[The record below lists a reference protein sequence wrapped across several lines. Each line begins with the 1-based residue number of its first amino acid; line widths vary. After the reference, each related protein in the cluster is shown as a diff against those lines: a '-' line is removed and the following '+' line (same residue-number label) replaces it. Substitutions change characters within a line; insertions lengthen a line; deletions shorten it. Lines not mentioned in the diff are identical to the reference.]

1 MTFRAIHGRRGVWA
15 GMLCACLAA
24 AGCDTVAP
32 VNEGQVV
39 VEGFLDAG
47 QPLKPIMV
55 RRTLSPQGPYD
66 MARAGVADAE
76 VAVTLGEKV
85 VRYAPDP
92 GQAGRYVPSGNGAGL
107 VAGGDAFSF
116 RVGWRDATVTASG
129 YVPPEIAIRDVSLK
143 IPSEPVSAVLLDSLA
158 LSDTLATGAYTGY
171 IYPIEA
177 TIEWVAPEEGAFSE
191 ELWVRAQLQPFTTFS
206 SPIVDLFLR
215 SDDVFREQAR
225 QTEGRERSWAGVY
238 AVSVPGETD
247 PLPEHGLRVS
257 LVRSGADYA
266 RFAASRDDPDRREP
280 LSNVT
285 GGIGVFAAVSVDSVH
300 VQVDHAGESVSIPGS
315 ALPEER
321 IP

>member
-1 MTFRAIHGRRGVWA
+1 MTFPAIHRARRVRA

-32 VNEGQVV
+32 VDDAQVI

-47 QPLKPIMV
+47 QPLQPVMV
-55 RRTLSPQGPYD
+55 RRTLSPKGPYD
-66 MARAGVADAE
+66 MEQAAVSDAE
-76 VAVTLGEKV
+76 VEVTLGDKV

-92 GQAGRYVPSGNGAGL
+92 GQPGRYAPTGNGAGVV
-107 VAGGDAFSF
+107 VAGDAFSF
-116 RVGWRDATVTASG
+116 RAGWRDAVVTASG
-129 YVPPEIAIRDVSLK
+129 YVPPEIEIRDVSLK

-177 TIEWVAPEEGAFSE
+177 MIEWVAPEEGAFSE
-191 ELWVRAQLQPFTTFS
+191 EFWVRAQLQPFTTFS

-215 SDDVFREQAR
+215 SDDAFREQAR
-225 QTEGRERSWAGVY
+225 QTEGTERSWAGVY
-238 AVSVPGETD
+238 AVSVPGEND

-280 LSNVT
+280 ISGVQ
-285 GGIGVFAAVSVDSVH
+285 GGIGIFAAVSVDSVH
-300 VQVDHAGESVSIPGS
+300 VQVDGAGGESIP
-315 ALPEER
+315 P
-321 IP
+321 

>member
-1 MTFRAIHGRRGVWA
+1 MTFRAIYGSKGVWA
-15 GMLCACLAA
+15 GMLCACFAA

-107 VAGGDAFSF
+107 VAAGDAFSF
-116 RVGWRDATVTASG
+116 RVGWQDATVTASG

-177 TIEWVAPEEGAFSE
+177 TIKWVAPEEGAFSE

-225 QTEGRERSWAGVY
+225 QTEGQERSWAGVY

-300 VQVDHAGESVSIPGS
+300 VQVDQAGESVSVPGS